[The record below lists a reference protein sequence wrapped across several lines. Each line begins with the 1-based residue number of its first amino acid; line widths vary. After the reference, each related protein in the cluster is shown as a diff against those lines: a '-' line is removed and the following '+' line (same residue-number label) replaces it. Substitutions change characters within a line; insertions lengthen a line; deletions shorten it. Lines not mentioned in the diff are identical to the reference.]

1 MEEGFETQELKEKMD
16 EAREHAEHA
25 GHGGGGAAWILY
37 LSLSTALIAVFAAV
51 ASLESGS
58 YANDAIVQKNESILN
73 QAKASDQWA
82 YFQAKGIKAVVYTTQ
97 SEVVSGNAEAAAK
110 FREEGK
116 REKAEQAELS
126 AKAKELEKKVEE
138 SDKESEHSLH
148 IHHQFAK
155 AVTIFQVA
163 IALAAIAALTRK
175 RQMWMVS
182 LAGGLVGVY
191 FFVQGFM

>member
-73 QAKASDQWA
+73 QARASDQWA
-82 YFQAKGIKAVVYTTQ
+82 YFQAKGIKAVVYTAQ
-97 SEVVSGNAEAAAK
+97 SEAMSGNPEVAAK
-110 FREEGK
+110 FREDGK
-116 REKAEQAELS
+116 REKHEQAELS
-126 AKAKELEKKVEE
+126 AKAKEFEKKVEE

-175 RQMWMVS
+175 RAMWMVS
-182 LAGGLVGVY
+182 LAGGALGLY
-191 FFVQGFM
+191 FFALGFM